1 MSSPKFQYDGPL
13 DITQIQQVL
22 NAQSQQYNAQIEKIT
37 EEQTALR
44 EELSRLNKNIEKLVD
59 VLNQS
64 NPRAKNLMIRSY
76 STHKVV
82 SNFMKEEKN
91 DNFSKNR

>member
-1 MSSPKFQYDGPL
+1 MSSPRFQHDGPL
-13 DITQIQQVL
+13 DITQIQQAL
-22 NAQSQQYNAQIEKIT
+22 NAQSIQFNSQIEKIT
-37 EEQTALR
+37 EEQHSIR
-44 EELSRLNKNIEKLVD
+44 EELSRLNKNIEKLVE

-82 SNFMKEEKN
+82 SNFMKEPKN
-91 DNFSKNR
+91 ENFQRNK